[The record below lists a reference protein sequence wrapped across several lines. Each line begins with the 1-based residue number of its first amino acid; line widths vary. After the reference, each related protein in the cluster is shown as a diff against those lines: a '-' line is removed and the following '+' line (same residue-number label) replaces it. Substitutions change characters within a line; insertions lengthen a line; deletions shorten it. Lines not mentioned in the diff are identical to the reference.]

1 MHVAVDI
8 DGVLADSIHRASY
21 ASDPDKFYG
30 AISDDKPVNEMISLV
45 KALSLQG
52 HMITFITA
60 RQERARKVTL
70 KWLFKYLVLP
80 TAGGFPFLY
89 MRPNDDT
96 TPSHEFKLS
105 VCEWLKPDLIIDDD
119 DKTCHFLYDH
129 GFKVLLFLRDKAFT
143 ANCEAVEKQLG
154 IKTSDDKP
162 PPARFPSHIRRGHSS
177 GGDIVKDAM
186 GDRASIDSRTIHPR
200 E

>member
-8 DGVLADSIHRASY
+8 DGVLADSLHRASY
-21 ASDPDKFYG
+21 ASDPYKFRG
-30 AISDDKPVNEMISLV
+30 AMPDDKPVSEMISLV

-60 RQERARKVTL
+60 RHEAAREVTL
-70 KWLFKYLVLP
+70 RWLFKYLVLT
-80 TAGGFPFLY
+80 TASGLPFLY

-96 TPSHEFKLS
+96 TPSHEYKLA
-105 VCEWLKPDLIIDDD
+105 VCKWLKPDLIIDDD
-119 DKTCHFLYDH
+119 DKTCHLLYDN
-129 GFKVLLFLRDKAFT
+129 GFKVLLFLRDKEFT

-154 IKTSDDKP
+154 IRPSGEKP
-162 PPARFPSHIRRGHSS
+162 PPERFPSHIHRKHSS

-186 GDRASIDSRTIHPR
+186 GERASIDSRTIHPR